1 MKLCLMLV
9 CHSLLQLL
17 ANVRG
22 DISVQ
27 DYSKYTGSSAIT
39 GTSLGKTSARSVVR
53 CSTLCSRHEEEKGE
67 RCHAARYH
75 GETRACELMSRSG
88 EGAEEWLVDG
98 QWNIYVIQG
107 VAACGEGWHAYE
119 TSCYYVSNQ
128 AAVDWYTARDS
139 CIQMGATL
147 AVITTLGENGFLKGL
162 LESVYG
168 SHYYWLGANDV
179 LQESVFKWE
188 TGEDWASLLG
198 QWPLG
203 YNPSGI
209 LGTTAW
215 VSG

>member
-1 MKLCLMLV
+1 MRSSWHHVVMKLCLMLV

-98 QWNIYVIQG
+98 QWNIYVIQ
-107 VAACGEGWHAYE
+107 
-119 TSCYYVSNQ
+119 
-128 AAVDWYTARDS
+128 
-139 CIQMGATL
+139 MGATL
-147 AVITTLGENGFLKGL
+147 AVITDHGENGFLKGL

-179 LQESVFKWE
+179 LQEGVFKWE
-188 TGEDWASLLG
+188 TGEDWGFTAWAVTPWV
-198 QWPLG
+198 QPLG
-203 YNPSGI
+203 NAGYNCLGI
-209 LGTTAW
+209 WVIGYDGWVDYLCEHGTWYVCEKDA
-215 VSG
+215 

>member
-1 MKLCLMLV
+1 MRSSWHHVVMKLCLMLV

-98 QWNIYVIQG
+98 QWNIYVIQ
-107 VAACGEGWHAYE
+107 
-119 TSCYYVSNQ
+119 